1 MPRIIFR
8 LLLSF
13 VVFVSV
19 FILIRHFIIPDSFGD
34 NGHYR
39 AYSIEDNKNRTL
51 YYKGDDACNECHSD
65 VYDLAQSDLHSEIS
79 CETCHPPKI
88 DASTDCKVNPPI
100 VEGTINFC
108 AQCHEMNLGRLKK
121 GVPQLDIEEH
131 KGDQNCIECHNP
143 HAPWE
148 LTETE

>member
-1 MPRIIFR
+1 MSKIIFR

-13 VVFVSV
+13 IVFVTV
-19 FILIRHFIIPDSFGD
+19 FILIRQSVMPESFGEK
-34 NGHYR
+34 GHYR
-39 AYSIEDNKNRTL
+39 ALSLEDNKARTP
-51 YYKGDDACNECHSD
+51 YYKGATECASCHQD
-65 VYDLAQSDLHSEIS
+65 VYDLQLSDLHSDIS

-88 DASTDCKVNPPI
+88 NANTDCKVDPPV

-108 AQCHEMNLGRLKK
+108 AQCHKRNFGRLDR
-121 GVPQLDIEEH
+121 GVPQLDIKEH

-148 LTETE
+148 LTE

>member
-1 MPRIIFR
+1 MPKIIFR

-19 FILIRHFIIPDSFGD
+19 FILIRHFLVPYSFGD

-39 AYSIEDNKNRTL
+39 ALSIEDNKNRTL
-51 YYKGDDACNECHSD
+51 FYKGDEACNECHKD
-65 VYDLAQSDLHSEIS
+65 VFDLTETDVHSEIS
-79 CETCHPPKI
+79 CETCHAPKI
-88 DASTDCKVNPPI
+88 TASTDCKVNPPT
-100 VEGTINFC
+100 VKGTINFC
-108 AQCHEMNLGRLKK
+108 SQCHTQNSAREAIGFPNI
-121 GVPQLDIEEH
+121 DIEEH

-148 LTETE
+148 LTESD

>member
-1 MPRIIFR
+1 MARIIFR

-13 VVFVSV
+13 VVFVSL
-19 FILIRHFIIPDSFGD
+19 FILIRHFLIPVSFGD

-51 YYKGDDACNECHSD
+51 YYKGNEACIECHND
-65 VYDLAQSDLHSEIS
+65 VFELTESDLHSEVS

-88 DASTDCKVNPPI
+88 NALTDCQVNPPRVI
-100 VEGTINFC
+100 GTIDFC
-108 AQCHEMNLGRLKK
+108 AQCHKQNSAKEAIGFPNI
-121 GVPQLDIEEH
+121 DIKEH

>member
-13 VVFVSV
+13 IAFVSI
-19 FILIRHFIIPDSFGD
+19 FILIRHFLIPDSFGE

-39 AYSIEDNKNRTL
+39 SYSVIENKTKTL
-51 YYKGDDACNECHSD
+51 FYKGDEACNECHPD
-65 VYDLAQSDLHSEIS
+65 VFELSESDLHSEVS
-79 CETCHPPKI
+79 CESCHSPKI
-88 DASTDCKVNPPI
+88 DATTECQINPPI
-100 VEGTINFC
+100 VEGTIIFC